1 MILWAVL
8 MVVLFVA
15 MIAGMVYLITRIRK
29 FTFMKKLAGGSKK
42 KATLLSTAV
51 ITGAVAFFWLLW
63 GFINAVIILLHLI
76 VFWLV
81 SEGIFALV
89 RKKRGGEFQRYYA
102 GVVAV
107 LFTIGYLGAGWYQA
121 HHVWEKIYTI
131 TTDKKVGNFRACP
144 DLGFPYGNHLPRK
157 RLCGAFKGNREA
169 ESRCPS
175 GGRGFCGR

>member
-81 SEGIFALV
+81 SEGISLSSGKRGVESSSGIMREWWLFFLPSVILV
-89 RKKRGGEFQRYYA
+89 RA
-102 GVVAV
+102 G
-107 LFTIGYLGAGWYQA
+107 IRP
-121 HHVWEKIYTI
+121 I
-131 TTDKKVGNFRACP
+131 TSG
-144 DLGFPYGNHLPRK
+144 RK
-157 RLCGAFKGNREA
+157 PIRSLQIRRLAI
-169 ESRCPS
+169 S
-175 GGRGFCGR
+175 GPP

>member
-29 FTFMKKLAGGSKK
+29 STFMKKLAGGSKK

-121 HHVWEKIYTI
+121 HHVWEKTYTI
-131 TTDKKVGNFRACP
+131 TTDKKVGNFRAALIS
-144 DLGFPYGNHLPRK
+144 DSHTGTTFHG
-157 RLCGAFKGNREA
+157 KGVA
-169 ESRCPS
+169 EH
-175 GGRGFCGR
+175 

>member
-51 ITGAVAFFWLLW
+51 ITGAIAFFWLLW

-102 GVVAV
+102 GSGGCSFYHRLSWCGLVS
-107 LFTIGYLGAGWYQA
+107 GP
-121 HHVWEKIYTI
+121 HVWEKTYT
-131 TTDKKVGNFRACP
+131 D
-144 DLGFPYGNHLPRK
+144 H
-157 RLCGAFKGNREA
+157 
-169 ESRCPS
+169 
-175 GGRGFCGR
+175 